1 MTIKQTP
8 EPRSEKEEHLW
19 ILGKLEISLMKM
31 EDQNVLTAM
40 YMDIWWEN
48 IGTENQRED
57 TSGKP
62 WTSRYKISRAI
73 MDDVFNQK
81 KLLVARNQERC

>member
-19 ILGKLEISLMKM
+19 ILGKLEIALMKM

-40 YMDIWWEN
+40 YIDIW
-48 IGTENQRED
+48 
-57 TSGKP
+57 
-62 WTSRYKISRAI
+62 
-73 MDDVFNQK
+73 
-81 KLLVARNQERC
+81 